1 MICQDKFSI
10 SGGYPLEI
18 LANRLRK
25 LREERGLTQKELAQA
40 LGLSSKSTI
49 TNYEQNDRDPDYGT
63 LIKIAN
69 YFEVS
74 IDYLLGQKDKR

>member
-49 TNYEQNDRDPDYGT
+49 TNYEQNDRDPDYET

-74 IDYLLGQKDKR
+74 IDYLLGQKDNR